1 MTSVQTD
8 RAEGLTGSL
17 GIKAPVVVATTA
29 DITLYGA
36 QTIDGIGVVAEDR
49 VLVKDQTLGAENG
62 IYTVQSST
70 WIRSPDWD
78 GKKDIL
84 QGTLI
89 SVAQGSA
96 NALTIWYV
104 ATANIITI
112 GTTAITFTIHPALTT
127 SSFIATLLDDT
138 TAAAARTTLGVTN
151 AIPIPSGTVML
162 FWQANAPTGWTKIT
176 SQNDKAFRVV
186 SGSGGG
192 TGGDVAFETAFS
204 SQTVAGT
211 NAGVAISIAQMP
223 SHTHNFTASVGEIGG
238 GGGGALQA
246 YNPVSTTSTGGGGT
260 HTHAFSG
267 TAINLNVSYCNIIL
281 CSKDS

>member
-192 TGGDVAFETAFS
+192 TGGDVAFETAF
-204 SQTVAGT
+204 
-211 NAGVAISIAQMP
+211 
-223 SHTHNFTASVGEIGG
+223 AS
-238 GGGGALQA
+238 L
-246 YNPVSTTSTGGGGT
+246 
-260 HTHAFSG
+260 
-267 TAINLNVSYCNIIL
+267 
-281 CSKDS
+281 